1 MMQVSYKSPEELWK
15 SVKGQE
21 KNSWYK
27 PAVEYW
33 DQQPA
38 SYDGVLAG
46 MPCCR
51 CNVCSCKIDCKTA
64 VLISQRHDTCFAH
77 STCTIL
83 CKPSRCH

>member
-1 MMQVSYKSPEELWK
+1 MYEQDTHIHIIMQVSYKSPEELWK

-21 KNSWYK
+21 EKSWYK

-51 CNVCSCKIDCKTA
+51 QCLLMRTV
-64 VLISQRHDTCFAH
+64 
-77 STCTIL
+77 IL
-83 CKPSRCH
+83 RC

>member
-1 MMQVSYKSPEELWK
+1 MQVSYKSPEELWK

-21 KNSWYK
+21 EKSWYK

-46 MPCCR
+46 MPAATAVSAR
-51 CNVCSCKIDCKTA
+51 EDCDLA
-64 VLISQRHDTCFAH
+64 VLISQLHKHCLAHRTC
-77 STCTIL
+77 
-83 CKPSRCH
+83 CKFCRMLSICQ